1 MAVLSDKDLE
11 RILTDNDGIIILNR
25 REKSITGL
33 GYDLTIGFIRDA
45 NEGTEPA
52 TITDEDNNV
61 RYKLLPGKRYLVIS
75 KEFIYLSS
83 KYMAT
88 LHSRGSYALK
98 GIIVSSTTVDPN
110 YAGCITC
117 SLFNCS
123 PNEIYIKKENQFV
136 TMVFHDLRTPTAS
149 VLQLN
154 DRGMPMD
161 TRETFHGRHSNIHPK
176 ACSDGDMYCAR
187 IWESVKYEYN
197 AALKEMYSRIEE
209 KAAEKTETQAKE
221 GSPKKEIIQITFLVG
236 NGFDL
241 NVGMKTGYR
250 DFYDFYC
257 KQCPDDL
264 LAKAIAGDK
273 SKDLDYW
280 SNLESALGK
289 YTGEISPEDVGRFRK
304 SETNLESK
312 LVEYLV
318 EQMKSADYEDEAE
331 ISRKMN
337 FSIRYFYNFSRTE
350 DAQRIKKNLAES
362 EAQMKYAFVSF
373 NYTDVL
379 DRCLGTLEGR
389 FIGPQFP
396 PFVSKGNEKVLH
408 IHGRI
413 QEGDIVLGVNDE
425 SQIANEKLRKSD
437 EIFSLIK
444 KDING
449 IVYKNENTEAMHS
462 IVDKSDVICI
472 FGMSFGET
480 DKMWWQSIA
489 EWLERDPARML
500 VIFSREMNSSK
511 VVKDDRAYK
520 RDILERF
527 FDNGGILKPTR
538 EKIEKQIYVIGTEGI
553 FDFKL
558 VKGS

>member
-161 TRETFHGRHSNIHPK
+161 TRETFHGRHSNIHPR

-209 KAAEKTETQAKE
+209 KTAEKTATQAKE
-221 GSPKKEIIQITFLVG
+221 GSPKKEIMQITFLVG

-273 SKDLDYW
+273 SKDLKYW
-280 SNLESALGK
+280 SDLESALGK
-289 YTGEISPEDVGRFRK
+289 YTGKISPENIGKFRD

-312 LVEYLV
+312 LVEYLD
-318 EQMKSADYEDEAE
+318 EQMKSVHYEDEAD
-331 ISRKMN
+331 ISIKMN
-337 FSIRYFYNFSRTE
+337 STIRFFCNLSQSE
-350 DAQRIKKNLAES
+350 DAQKIKTILDES
-362 EAQMKYAFVSF
+362 GAQMKYSFVSF

-379 DRCLGTLEGR
+379 DRCLDILADR
-389 FIGPQFP
+389 FNELQ
-396 PFVSKGNEKVLH
+396 FVSFGSKKVLH

-413 QEGDIVLGVNDE
+413 QGRDIVLGVNDA
-425 SQIANEKLRKSD
+425 SQIANERLRKSD
-437 EIFSLIK
+437 EYFSLVK
-444 KDING
+444 KDINSR
-449 IVYKNENTEAMHS
+449 IYKSTKIDEMHS
-462 IVDKSDVICI
+462 IMDKSDIICI
-472 FGMSFGET
+472 FGMSFGVT
-480 DKMWWQSIA
+480 DKMWWQA
-489 EWLERDPARML
+489 VAKWLEQDSARML
-500 VIFSREMNSSK
+500 VVYSREMNSSR
-511 VVKDDRAYK
+511 VGRDDRSI
-520 RDILERF
+520 RERILNCF
-527 FDNGGILKPTR
+527 FNNGGISVTTR
-538 EKIEKQIYVIGTEGI
+538 NRINEQIYVMGTKGI